1 MFYFFLN
8 IIMYLIVLTGLM
20 YYFHYKMSLYRLI
33 FILFNLNISFLL
45 IYLDINVIYEIMI
58 ALITIILDLFIN
70 SFKKEEEDI
79 VLIQNGN
86 LLFQKIVKYYS
97 YSKLIS
103 YLRKKKIS
111 LDEIACCIKSNDRL
125 IIIKNQEIKSFPV
138 NIILDGLIQEENLK
152 LINKN
157 DLWLKEELLK
167 RNLLVQNIEY
177 AYYRHHHLYFNVL
190 SKNS

>member
-1 MFYFFLN
+1 MFDFFLN
-8 IIMYLIVLTGLM
+8 IMMYLIVLTGLM

-111 LDEIACCIKSNDRL
+111 LDEIACCIKSNNRL

-190 SKNS
+190 SKK